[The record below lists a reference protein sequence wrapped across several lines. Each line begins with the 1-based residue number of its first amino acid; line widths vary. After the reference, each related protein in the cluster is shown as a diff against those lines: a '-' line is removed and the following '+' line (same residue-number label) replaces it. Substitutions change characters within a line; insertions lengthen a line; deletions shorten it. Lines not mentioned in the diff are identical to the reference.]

1 MRVPRAG
8 KVAGIVL
15 LLAAAAGLAAVY
27 TRNSRDVTTSSEE
40 AYQAWR
46 EAVENERRFYF
57 KDARVGFARALQLDP
72 QFAMA
77 MIGLARNSEKEQ
89 RVSLTNRAN
98 RERGR
103 LTDHERLHVDLMLA
117 ANDHDEAKFASIAR
131 TIHEKYP
138 SDIRAATVC
147 AKLEIDAGR
156 TERALQI
163 FGDLLAR
170 EPNSADAY
178 NQIGYYYG
186 YRGDYDKAIE
196 NIKKYQFM
204 APDQANPYDSLGEI
218 MAFSGRY
225 DEAIENLN
233 KALALK
239 PDFGASYEHL
249 GLAYEGKGDVE
260 AAVKNY
266 IRASEEAINDGGRIE
281 SLMRA
286 LRVSSMAGNLP
297 LTRQIAERCLQM
309 PHDRSLDP
317 NWEVGRELIRGVVAL
332 LEGRLDEADKGLT
345 VAKQKWD
352 VLFTKNNKGTTY
364 KPYWPYWQLMMA
376 RTRVAQGRAD
386 EAIALYE
393 QMVNPPNTWS
403 DFESRRWVYEGRA
416 ALAELVAK
424 KGDLVRADKLLAE
437 NHRWNPSWAP
447 SRPAELAVAEMHR
460 ERVQAASR

>member
-1 MRVPRAG
+1 MRVPRAW

-15 LLAAAAGLAAVY
+15 LLAAAAGVGAVY
-27 TRNSRDVTTSSEE
+27 TRSNRDVTTSSEE

-46 EAVENERRFYF
+46 EAVANERRFYF
-57 KDARVGFARALQLDP
+57 KEARVGFARALQLDP

-89 RVSLTNRAN
+89 GVALTNRAN

-103 LTDHERLHVDLMLA
+103 LTDHERMHIDLMLA
-117 ANDHDEAKFASIAR
+117 NYDHDQKKFAEIAR
-131 TIHEKYP
+131 EIHEKYP

-147 AKLEIDAGR
+147 AKLAIDAGQ
-156 TERALQI
+156 TDKALQI
-163 FGDLLAR
+163 FGELLAQ

-178 NQIGYYYG
+178 NQIGYYYA
-186 YRGDYDKAIE
+186 YRGDYDKGIE

-225 DEAIENLN
+225 DEAIENLK

-239 PDFGASYEHL
+239 PDFGESYGHL
-249 GLAYEGKGDVE
+249 GVAYEGKGDVE

-266 IRASEEAINDGGRIE
+266 VRASEEAINDGGRMDN
-281 SLMRA
+281 LLRA
-286 LRVSSMAGNLP
+286 LRVSSLAGNLP
-297 LTRQIAERCLQM
+297 LTKQIAERCLQL
-309 PHDRSLDP
+309 PHDKSLDA
-317 NWEVGRELIRGVVAL
+317 NWEVGKELMQGVIAL
-332 LEGRLDEADKGLT
+332 LEGRTDDAEKHLLP
-345 VAKQKWD
+345 AKQKWD
-352 VLFTKNNKGTTY
+352 VVFARNAKGTTY
-364 KPYWPYWQLMMA
+364 KPYWPYWSMMMA
-376 RTRVAQGRAD
+376 RLRIAQGRTD
-386 EAIALYE
+386 DAIAILE
-393 QMVNPPNTWS
+393 QMVNPPNPWS

-416 ALAELVAK
+416 ALAELVAR
-424 KGDLVRADKLLAE
+424 KGDLARADKLLAE
-437 NHRWNPSWAP
+437 NHKWNPSWAP